1 MIKRIFFWITINLCY
16 IFVIGLL
23 IMGLNHFFGININPN
38 GSQTDLIFYCLIY
51 GFAASLLSLFTSKWM
66 TKRLMKMVIIEETE
80 TDLKLKK
87 LYNKVKEIAEKAD
100 VKMPEVGIYE
110 SDDMNAFATGASK
123 NSSLMGFST
132 GILDKMTDEELEGV
146 IGHEMAHIKN
156 GDMVTMTL
164 IQGLVN
170 AFVIYL
176 THVIARIVK
185 EKNEG
190 LGILTELALT
200 MFLNVLLGYLAAPI
214 VLYYSRVRE
223 YAADE
228 GSAELVGK
236 DKMISAL
243 ERLRKNEN
251 ESDLP
256 SEIVAFGI
264 SSKNKTDWFS
274 THPTIRKRIDNL
286 NKVFSLN

>member
-1 MIKRIFFWITINLCY
+1 MIKRVLLWITINLCY

-23 IMGLNHFFGININPN
+23 IMGLNHFFGVKINPN
-38 GSQTDLIFYCLIY
+38 GSQADLILYCLIY
-51 GFAASLLSLFTSKWM
+51 GFVVSLLSLFTSKWM

-100 VKMPEVGIYE
+100 VKMPELGIYE
-110 SDDMNAFATGASK
+110 SDDINAFATGASK

-132 GILDKMTDEELEGV
+132 GILEKMTDEELEGV

-170 AFVIYL
+170 AFIIYL
-176 THVIARIVK
+176 THIIVKIVK
-185 EKNEG
+185 EKSEG

-200 MFLNVLLGYLAAPI
+200 MFLNILLGYLAMPI
-214 VLYYSRVRE
+214 VYYYSRVRE

-256 SEIVAFGI
+256 NEIVAFGI
-264 SSKNKTDWFS
+264 SSKNKTDWLS
-274 THPTIRKRIDNL
+274 THPSISKRIDNL

>member
-1 MIKRIFFWITINLCY
+1 MIKRIFFWVTINLCY
-16 IFVIGLL
+16 MFVIGLL

-38 GSQTDLIFYCLIY
+38 GSQANLIAYCLIY
-51 GFAASLLSLFTSKWM
+51 GFVVSLLSLFTSKWM

-80 TDLKLKK
+80 TDVKLKK

-110 SDDMNAFATGASK
+110 SDDINAFATGAFK

-164 IQGLVN
+164 VQGLVN

-176 THVIARIVK
+176 THIIVKIIK

-190 LGILTELALT
+190 LGALAEIGLTLVLNAL
-200 MFLNVLLGYLAAPI
+200 LNYLAIPI
-214 VLYYSRVRE
+214 VYYYSRVRE

-243 ERLRKNEN
+243 ERLRRNEN
-251 ESDLP
+251 EENLP
-256 SEIVAFGI
+256 NEIVAFGI
-264 SSKNKTDWFS
+264 VSKDKADWLS
-274 THPTIRKRIDNL
+274 THPTIEKRIANL
-286 NKVFSLN
+286 NKTFSLN

>member
-132 GILDKMTDEELEGV
+132 GILDKMTEEELEGV